1 MVSQYILSTTQ
12 TPPGLCG
19 IWPVCP
25 SASSVPA
32 FLGCQAA
39 LSIRVLF
46 PEMGRFFLFFL
57 EVFINAVPTAWSV
70 LLPILCVSGCQFRS
84 QCKYHLLREPFNET
98 FLKLPIL
105 EPCFLYSTF
114 LQVIVCLFACLHTQR
129 VHSRCYF
136 FFFFG

>member
-84 QCKYHLLREPFNET
+84 QCKYHLLGEPFNET

-114 LQVIVCLFACLHTQR
+114 LQVIFCLLVYIPSVSIVGAI
-129 VHSRCYF
+129 F